1 MPNIKPSTPH
11 SSPPTT
17 LSKRP
22 FSVTILVIT
31 VLIFTSLNA
40 LRMITAFRSQAFLA
54 ELPYAIPIGYLIITG
69 ALWTL
74 IGLALVS
81 GLFLGLRWSST
92 LLKWVT
98 GLYTVYY
105 WVEHLFVTEPGTLVT
120 RWPFTLGLNLALMIL
135 VFGVLSRPN
144 SREFLA
150 RRIIVE

>member
-1 MPNIKPSTPH
+1 M
-11 SSPPTT
+11 
-17 LSKRP
+17 
-22 FSVTILVIT
+22 
-31 VLIFTSLNA
+31 
-40 LRMITAFRSQAFLA
+40 A